1 MNTSN
6 DKTRFYIYTI
16 TLLPFIILLAT
27 GLVLLEYHTGTPLDS
42 IVMGQN
48 AHFWFSFHK
57 IIAIISNPLLLL
69 HLFVKTN
76 WVKKL
81 FTLKLKDRFK
91 TSNILLFITFFLC
104 TLTAFSAVF
113 IFDGSDFAK
122 VLDGIHNKLGLVLIL
137 VFTIHIWNYKKVI
150 INQLKKIN

>member
-6 DKTRFYIYTI
+6 NKTRFYIYTI

-27 GLVLLEYHTGTPLDS
+27 GLILLKYHTGAPLDS
-42 IVMGQN
+42 TVMGQN

-57 IIAIISNPLLLL
+57 IIAIISTPLLLL

-91 TSNILLFITFFLC
+91 ISNILLFITLFLC
-104 TLTAFSAVF
+104 TLTAFSTAF
-113 IFDGSDFAK
+113 IFDGSDIAK
-122 VLDGIHNKLGLVLIL
+122 VLGGIHNKLGLALIL
-137 VFTIHIWNYKKVI
+137 VFTIHIWNYRKVI
-150 INQLKKIN
+150 INQLKKLN